1 MHAGRATFEA
11 EERRLG
17 TRSRDYT
24 NPVPVAQSHPSTL
37 SSSLPTHNLSSVV
50 REAEWLSGRP
60 AGHGWMDGLDGPTHE
75 KWAIFHL
82 EMNKRQK
89 NIDPP
94 FVRQWNR
101 LRVGGSGD
109 GYFETL
115 EKRH

>member
-60 AGHGWMDGLDGPTHE
+60 GHGWMDGLDGPTHE

-82 EMNKRQK
+82 EMNKGQK
-89 NIDPP
+89 TLTCHLSG
-94 FVRQWNR
+94 NR
-101 LRVGGSGD
+101 
-109 GYFETL
+109 FI
-115 EKRH
+115 